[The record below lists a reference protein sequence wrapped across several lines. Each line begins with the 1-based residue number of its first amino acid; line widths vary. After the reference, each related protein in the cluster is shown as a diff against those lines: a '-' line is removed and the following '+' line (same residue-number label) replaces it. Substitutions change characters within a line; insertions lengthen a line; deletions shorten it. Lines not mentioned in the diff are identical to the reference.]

1 MAGLALGNG
10 WMNEL
15 VQGPAVIDYAWWHG
29 MIDSTTKRNL
39 HQEWDNCKVT
49 AADTDDSPHGR
60 RHRDDQ
66 PYPFHRFTVPDECGI
81 LGAVLSAAGTGQVRW
96 GGPNAY
102 DVTTWDE

>member
-1 MAGLALGNG
+1 
-10 WMNEL
+10 MNAL
-15 VQGPAVIDYAWWHG
+15 VQGPAVMDYAWWHG
-29 MIDSTTKRNL
+29 LIDSTTKRNL
-39 HQEWDNCKVT
+39 HQEWDKSKVT
-49 AADTDDSPHGR
+49 AADTDDSPPHR

-81 LGAVLSAAGTGQVRW
+81 FGAVLSAAGTGQVRW